1 MGKLAPNP
9 VPPQSVTQ
17 RAHSG
22 RSYWVRNIPGAGDPD
37 ATAQSHSGL
46 GHPEPPGAYSSPPSP
61 SKGMPKAIP
70 KKRFVEPYRLSDE
83 QRDAMLA
90 PLAERDIGD
99 AESRGLFAA
108 ALAYDI
114 ATCYELTTAE
124 PALEPA
130 LEPVPESPPKV
141 LQAAAQG
148 AAKPARGKG
157 RAPAVE
163 PIVLPAVPPAMAELA
178 EAARALSGRLQVLD
192 AESRTRLFQALHY
205 GDRFQR
211 GYDDAY
217 LMALTGELAHLA
229 EAAAPQPAVP
239 PTTEAG
245 PEMPAAP
252 APIPAPKNVPAP
264 KPSPAARQFII
275 RAADAFEE
283 CFDQAPTAQVG
294 GPFAAMLKAL
304 AVATG
309 IRIPTD
315 ARNLAEIL
323 RQT

>member
-9 VPPQSVTQ
+9 VPPQGLTQ

-37 ATAQSHSGL
+37 ANAQSYSGPCN
-46 GHPEPPGAYSSPPSP
+46 PEPPGTHSTPPIP
-61 SKGMPKAIP
+61 GKGMPKASG

-83 QRDAMLA
+83 QRGAMLA
-90 PLAERDIGD
+90 PLAERGLGD
-99 AESRGLFAA
+99 DESRGLFAA

-124 PALEPA
+124 PMPEPEPEAALTVA
-130 LEPVPESPPKV
+130 
-141 LQAAAQG
+141 QAAAQMET
-148 AAKPARGKG
+148 KPARGRG
-157 RAPAVE
+157 RASAVE
-163 PIVLPAVPPAMAELA
+163 PTALPAVPPALVELA
-178 EAARALSGRLQVLD
+178 DAARALSGRLQALD
-192 AESRTRLFQALHY
+192 AQAKTSLLQTLHDA
-205 GDRFQR
+205 DRFQR

-217 LMALTGELAHLA
+217 LMALTGELERLA
-229 EAAAPQPAVP
+229 EGATSRPVAVA
-239 PTTEAG
+239 TAEASTETSVALV
-245 PEMPAAP
+245 PAP
-252 APIPAPKNVPAP
+252 APRKVPTP
-264 KPSPAARQFII
+264 KPSPAARQFIL

-294 GPFAAMLKAL
+294 GPFTAMLKAL
-304 AVATG
+304 AMATG

-323 RQT
+323 RRA